1 MSQHIKQT
9 LMKIESL
16 QQRNPSVGG
25 VLDYRWTHC
34 SQCGRHSPGD
44 FGFGIDKLIVS
55 IFSDNRPT
63 LNSPLN

>member
-44 FGFGIDKLIVS
+44 FGFGQADS
-55 IFSDNRPT
+55 
-63 LNSPLN
+63 